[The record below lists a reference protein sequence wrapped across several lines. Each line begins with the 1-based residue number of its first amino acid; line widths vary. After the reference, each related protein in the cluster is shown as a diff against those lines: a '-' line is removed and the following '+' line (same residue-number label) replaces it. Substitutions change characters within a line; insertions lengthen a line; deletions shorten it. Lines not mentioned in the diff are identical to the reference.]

1 MAEETKKKF
10 KYDMVADQIL
20 EEIKRGRWSVGD
32 KLPSESELVSEFAV
46 SRVCLREGLKKLNVL
61 GILKI
66 VQGDGTYVNEIN
78 FTEFMK
84 PLLSLMSVTE
94 NDIDEIYMV
103 RTLVQGRACKM
114 AAQYKTPEDVEY
126 LDKMVEQ
133 MEDAIAMNSYTDYA
147 LVDRKF
153 HNKIVHMSKNRIL
166 IMIDETF
173 REIVDGYVARINSDV
188 TSIKKFMLDHQQIIY
203 AIKDGNEDFAE
214 QIMQAHME
222 YSRKILHQTLM

>member
-103 RTLVQGRACKM
+103 RTLVQG
-114 AAQYKTPEDVEY
+114 
-126 LDKMVEQ
+126 
-133 MEDAIAMNSYTDYA
+133 
-147 LVDRKF
+147 
-153 HNKIVHMSKNRIL
+153 
-166 IMIDETF
+166 
-173 REIVDGYVARINSDV
+173 
-188 TSIKKFMLDHQQIIY
+188 
-203 AIKDGNEDFAE
+203 
-214 QIMQAHME
+214 
-222 YSRKILHQTLM
+222 